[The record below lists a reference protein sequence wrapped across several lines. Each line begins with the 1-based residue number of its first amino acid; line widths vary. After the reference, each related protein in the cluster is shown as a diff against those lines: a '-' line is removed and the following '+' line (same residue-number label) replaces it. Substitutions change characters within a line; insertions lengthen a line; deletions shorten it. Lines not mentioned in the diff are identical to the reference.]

1 MRKLSQ
7 QFTFDADASK
17 VYEYLM
23 GPEDERP
30 REFELVDN
38 GFSFA
43 CRLLISS
50 NPTVLYSIVISVYLQ
65 SGGELDY
72 RKDGWLVWDKEVV
85 EITLAQQTKNRCQA
99 KLFIDDDPQR
109 WYRDDNWI
117 LPMSVGSDF
126 VIKVWRILLDEWL
139 SARSSKVTKKKVA
152 SKIVIQGHQNI
163 VNVDSTLNA
172 VNQTVQANTYI
183 SQDAKQEIESLLK
196 QLFESLKE
204 VQSEM
209 GDETEVVE
217 KMAKDLVE
225 NGTKEK
231 PNKKLIEI
239 SAEGLK
245 KAAKDLEIIIPSV
258 LLISEK
264 LISFILALH
273 R

>member
-7 QFTFDADASK
+7 QFTFDADARK

-23 GPEDERP
+23 GTEEERP

-38 GFSFA
+38 GFAFA

-50 NPTVLYSIVISVYLQ
+50 NPTALYSIVIDVYLQ
-65 SGGELDY
+65 SGEELDY
-72 RKDGWLVWDKEVV
+72 RKDGWLVWDKEVAEV
-85 EITLAQQTKNRCQA
+85 TLTQQTKNRCKA
-99 KLFIDDDPQR
+99 KLFIEDDPQR
-109 WYRDDNWI
+109 WYRDDDWI
-117 LPMSVGSDF
+117 LPVSVGSNF
-126 VIKVWRILLDEWL
+126 VIKVWRIFLDEWL
-139 SARSSKVTKKKVA
+139 SVSSSKGARKKTV

-163 VNVDSTLNA
+163 VNVDSALNSVA
-172 VNQTVQANTYI
+172 QTVQANTYI
-183 SQDAKQEIESLLK
+183 SQYAKQEIESLLK
-196 QLFESLKE
+196 KLFESLKG
-204 VQSEM
+204 VPLEM
-209 GDETEVVE
+209 GDEAKVVE

-225 NGTKEK
+225 NATKEK

-239 SAEGLK
+239 SADGLK